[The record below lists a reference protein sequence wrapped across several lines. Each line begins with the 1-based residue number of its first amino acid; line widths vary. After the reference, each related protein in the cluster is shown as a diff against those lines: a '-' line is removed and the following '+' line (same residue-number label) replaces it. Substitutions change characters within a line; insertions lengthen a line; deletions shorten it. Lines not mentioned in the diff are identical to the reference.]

1 MTAPARPRKDLGALL
16 NDEEAATAAMQKSVR
31 EAIIQRKRLGLS
43 IFVWRDGHSVE
54 IPAEEIPEDGFGDG
68 D

>member
-1 MTAPARPRKDLGALL
+1 MTAPPRQDLGALL
-16 NDEEAATAAMQKSVR
+16 ADTQAATAAMRKSVR

-43 IFVWRDGHSVE
+43 IFVWRDGQVVE
-54 IPAEEIPEDGFGDG
+54 TPAEEIPEDGFGDT